1 MANELLITMGAGS
14 DLEEFYPAIAINSLM
29 RILKDQ
35 SLQQH
40 HVMAVQALIFVFKS
54 LGIKSVTYL
63 PQVAVLSWKC
73 QGEGERER
81 EGGRGRER
89 GRGSREGW
97 CWTIYYTFL
106 FSLSPPLS
114 PLPPLPSLPPPS
126 VPPSS
131 PSPSPSPSPSS
142 LSLLSSHSL
151 PPPR

>member
-63 PQVAVLSWKC
+63 PQVPVL
-73 QGEGERER
+73 
-81 EGGRGRER
+81 GRIEAAK
-89 GRGSREGW
+89 
-97 CWTIYYTFL
+97 TYAL
-106 FSLSPPLS
+106 FSLPL
-114 PLPPLPSLPPPS
+114 LT
-126 VPPSS
+126 
-131 PSPSPSPSPSS
+131 
-142 LSLLSSHSL
+142 
-151 PPPR
+151 PPR